1 MMIKIFTK
9 INYLFSGEFYNNSRL
24 HHISTMGAN
33 FKEYVNQLR
42 NEHNGDFTQAR
53 SKLTSSSNQI
63 GNLSNI
69 FRTSSKEG
77 GKKIIMHIDMD
88 CFFVSV
94 GLRKYPHLIG
104 KPVAVTHSK
113 GGNAKPQHNNVDS
126 LKVEMAEYQKRLNE
140 KSAKQGISTSGML

>member
-1 MMIKIFTK
+1 
-9 INYLFSGEFYNNSRL
+9 
-24 HHISTMGAN
+24 MGAN

-53 SKLTSSSNQI
+53 SKLTSVSNQNA
-63 GNLSNI
+63 NLSNI
-69 FRTSSKEG
+69 FKTSSKEG

-113 GGNAKPQHNNVDS
+113 GGNVKPQHNNVDS

-140 KSAKQGISTSGML
+140 KSAKQGISTSGMYYIMIYHYKKWFDS